1 MHRLKGLAKSTIVP
15 SSAKAADP
23 FAAALRVGQA
33 AVQAEAAAKKNEDG
47 EGGSKQR
54 LKELSAFVESRLQE
68 RGATLVSLWREAS
81 QSSEPR
87 VREEFEYSLSSSFK
101 GASVEVLERL
111 QDFADMSA
119 EELRKAVKQ
128 ATIDSQM
135 KLEQTR
141 IASNL
146 NVRNARVELETAF
159 NTKLQEKISELQSND
174 GQEKLLQEAMERE
187 AVLKS
192 MFELQ
197 KERAVKAEQREKVL
211 KDDLARAASAA
222 AAAEKASAALA
233 AQRELEALE
242 AMATAANLR
251 AETDAVHAQLEEVL
265 ARLGTQE
272 AEAIAL
278 AERATA
284 AEEATRRLRSEVI
297 ADVDA
302 AAQRVA
308 KELRSEVRRLARR
321 LRSSQEVEG
330 IVEPP
335 EPPEDASLDA
345 PLVVETVRE
354 DPEAAARREAAAARL
369 RELEALVEEQRAALE
384 QGAAGQ
390 RALELHL
397 SELEARLRQVSDDFE
412 AA

>member
-1 MHRLKGLAKSTIVP
+1 MNRLKGLAKSTIVP

-33 AVQAEAAAKKNEDG
+33 AVQAESAAKKKEDG

-68 RGATLVSLWREAS
+68 RGATLVGLWREAS

-211 KDDLARAASAA
+211 KDELAKAASAA
-222 AAAEKASAALA
+222 AAAEKAPARQTPSQRPRRRRRRRRLPRWRRSTRSRRSRRWRRPRICVPRPTPCAPSSTRCASASMHVLT
-233 AQRELEALE
+233 
-242 AMATAANLR
+242 TAP
-251 AETDAVHAQLEEVL
+251 
-265 ARLGTQE
+265 RLPHRC
-272 AEAIAL
+272 APSS
-278 AERATA
+278 
-284 AEEATRRLRSEVI
+284 TRRSRAWAPRRPRRSHS
-297 ADVDA
+297 
-302 AAQRVA
+302 
-308 KELRSEVRRLARR
+308 LSVRPPRR
-321 LRSSQEVEG
+321 RRRDSS
-330 IVEPP
+330 
-335 EPPEDASLDA
+335 A
-345 PLVVETVRE
+345 PR
-354 DPEAAARREAAAARL
+354 
-369 RELEALVEEQRAALE
+369 
-384 QGAAGQ
+384 
-390 RALELHL
+390 
-397 SELEARLRQVSDDFE
+397 
-412 AA
+412 

>member
-1 MHRLKGLAKSTIVP
+1 MNRLKGLAKSTIVP

-33 AVQAEAAAKKNEDG
+33 AVQAESAAKKKEDG

-54 LKELSAFVESRLQE
+54 LKELSSFVESRLQE
-68 RGATLVSLWREAS
+68 RGVALVGLWREAS
-81 QSSEPR
+81 QSSSEPR

-211 KDDLARAASAA
+211 KDELAKAASAA

-233 AQRELEALE
+233 AQHEIEALE

-251 AETDAVHAQLEEVL
+251 AETDAVRAQLDEAL
-265 ARLGTQE
+265 ARLGTKE

-278 AERATA
+278 AERSAA
-284 AEEATRRLRSEVI
+284 AEEATRQLRSEVI
-297 ADVDA
+297 A
-302 AAQRVA
+302 
-308 KELRSEVRRLARR
+308 
-321 LRSSQEVEG
+321 
-330 IVEPP
+330 
-335 EPPEDASLDA
+335 LDC
-345 PLVVETVRE
+345 T
-354 DPEAAARREAAAARL
+354 
-369 RELEALVEEQRAALE
+369 
-384 QGAAGQ
+384 
-390 RALELHL
+390 
-397 SELEARLRQVSDDFE
+397 
-412 AA
+412 

>member
-1 MHRLKGLAKSTIVP
+1 MNRLKGLAKSTIVP

-33 AVQAEAAAKKNEDG
+33 AVQAEAVAKKKEDG

-68 RGATLVSLWREAS
+68 RGATLVGLWREAS
-81 QSSEPR
+81 QSSSEPR

-211 KDDLARAASAA
+211 KDELAKAASAA

-233 AQRELEALE
+233 AQHEIEALE
-242 AMATAANLR
+242 AMATAASLR
-251 AETDAVHAQLEEVL
+251 AETDAERAQLDALRLGQHACAHHGASPSPQVRAQLDEAL
-265 ARLGTQE
+265 ARLGTKE

-278 AERATA
+278 AERSAA
-284 AEEATRRLRSEVI
+284 AEEATRQLRSEVI
-297 ADVDA
+297 A
-302 AAQRVA
+302 
-308 KELRSEVRRLARR
+308 
-321 LRSSQEVEG
+321 
-330 IVEPP
+330 
-335 EPPEDASLDA
+335 LDC
-345 PLVVETVRE
+345 T
-354 DPEAAARREAAAARL
+354 
-369 RELEALVEEQRAALE
+369 
-384 QGAAGQ
+384 
-390 RALELHL
+390 
-397 SELEARLRQVSDDFE
+397 
-412 AA
+412 

>member
-1 MHRLKGLAKSTIVP
+1 MNRLKGLAKSTIVP

-68 RGATLVSLWREAS
+68 RGATLVGLWREAS

-197 KERAVKAEQREKVL
+197 KERAVKAEQREKIL
-211 KDDLARAASAA
+211 KDELARASSAA

-233 AQRELEALE
+233 AQHEIEALE

-251 AETDAVHAQLEEVL
+251 AETDAVRAQLDARRLGQHACAHHGASPSPQVRAQLDEAL
-265 ARLGTQE
+265 ARLGTKE

-278 AERATA
+278 AERSAA
-284 AEEATRRLRSEVI
+284 AEEATRQLRSEVI

-302 AAQRVA
+302 ATQRVA
-308 KELRSEVRRLARR
+308 KELRWELRRLDCM
-321 LRSSQEVEG
+321 L
-330 IVEPP
+330 I
-335 EPPEDASLDA
+335 ASLIA
-345 PLVVETVRE
+345 C
-354 DPEAAARREAAAARL
+354 
-369 RELEALVEEQRAALE
+369 
-384 QGAAGQ
+384 
-390 RALELHL
+390 
-397 SELEARLRQVSDDFE
+397 
-412 AA
+412 

>member
-1 MHRLKGLAKSTIVP
+1 MNRLKGLAKSTIVP

-33 AVQAEAAAKKNEDG
+33 AVQAEAAAKKKEDG

-68 RGATLVSLWREAS
+68 RGATLVGLWREAS
-81 QSSEPR
+81 QSSSEPR

-211 KDDLARAASAA
+211 KDELAKAASGA

-233 AQRELEALE
+233 AQHEIEALE

-251 AETDAVHAQLEEVL
+251 AETDAVRAQLDALRLGQQACAHHGASPSPQVRAQLDEAL
-265 ARLGTQE
+265 ARLGTKE

-278 AERATA
+278 AERSAA
-284 AEEATRRLRSEVI
+284 AEEATRQLRSEVI

-302 AAQRVA
+302 ATQRVA
-308 KELRSEVRRLARR
+308 KELRWELRRLARR
-321 LRSSQEVEG
+321 LRGSQELEG
-330 IVEPP
+330 VVEPP
-335 EPPEDASLDA
+335 EPPEDPSLDA

-354 DPEAAARREAAAARL
+354 ELIALDCPRTPRSTRRSLWKRCG
-369 RELEALVEEQRAALE
+369 R
-384 QGAAGQ
+384 
-390 RALELHL
+390 
-397 SELEARLRQVSDDFE
+397 S
-412 AA
+412 

>member
-1 MHRLKGLAKSTIVP
+1 MNRLKGLAKSTIVP

-33 AVQAEAAAKKNEDG
+33 AVQAESAAKKKEDG

-68 RGATLVSLWREAS
+68 RGATLVGLWREAS

-211 KDDLARAASAA
+211 KDELAKSACRDRRRARPARRAAPRPACMCSP
-222 AAAEKASAALA
+222 
-233 AQRELEALE
+233 
-242 AMATAANLR
+242 
-251 AETDAVHAQLEEVL
+251 
-265 ARLGTQE
+265 
-272 AEAIAL
+272 
-278 AERATA
+278 
-284 AEEATRRLRSEVI
+284 
-297 ADVDA
+297 
-302 AAQRVA
+302 
-308 KELRSEVRRLARR
+308 RRLAFPTGAR
-321 LRSSQEVEG
+321 
-330 IVEPP
+330 P
-335 EPPEDASLDA
+335 
-345 PLVVETVRE
+345 
-354 DPEAAARREAAAARL
+354 ARR
-369 RELEALVEEQRAALE
+369 
-384 QGAAGQ
+384 GA
-390 RALELHL
+390 RALGHQGG
-397 SELEARLRQVSDDFE
+397 RGDRTR
-412 AA
+412 

>member
-1 MHRLKGLAKSTIVP
+1 MNRLKGLAKSTIVP
-15 SSAKAADP
+15 SSAKTADP

-33 AVQAEAAAKKNEDG
+33 AVQAESAAKKKEDG

-265 ARLGTQE
+265 ARLGTKE

-397 SELEARLRQVSDDFE
+397 SELEARLGQVSDDFE